1 MTVDDFNACTSKEAP
16 GYEEYVINNYENA
29 LTGNELPDSYYTSP
43 STSGLI
49 ADLKLVQD
57 EYQVDCITCAP
68 ADFDAT
74 FAEYMSKLEDT
85 GIQTIIE
92 ERTAYYGVN

>member
-1 MTVDDFNACTSKEAP
+1 MRKEAP
-16 GYEEYVINNYENA
+16 GFEEYVVNNYENA
-29 LTGNELPDSYYTSP
+29 LSGTELPDSYYTSP
-43 STSGLI
+43 STLGLI
-49 ADLKLVQD
+49 TDLKLVQD

-68 ADFDAT
+68 SDFEAT
-74 FAEYMSKLEDT
+74 FAEYMSMLENA